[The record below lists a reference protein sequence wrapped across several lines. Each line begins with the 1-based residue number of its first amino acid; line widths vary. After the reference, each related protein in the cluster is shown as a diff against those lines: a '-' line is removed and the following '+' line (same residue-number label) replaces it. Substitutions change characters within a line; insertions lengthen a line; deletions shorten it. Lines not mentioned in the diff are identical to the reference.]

1 MISPAAFI
9 AFVAQYC
16 PSLLLVD
23 AIEAEQVAV
32 QVCDA
37 LGVYELRS
45 TLDLRLFR
53 GLNLAICAFGHDEKD
68 ARKRIGGF

>member
-1 MISPAAFI
+1 MPPAALI

-37 LGVYELRS
+37 LGVHELRS
-45 TLDLRLFR
+45 TLNLRLFR
-53 GLNLAICAFGHDEKD
+53 GLNLANWDFRHGEKD
-68 ARKRIGGF
+68 ARKKIGGF